1 MHLPGT
7 STSETE
13 GPKDWAYHHRRLAC
27 QATAPPG
34 LPPGAALTLRLTNT
48 LTRRLE
54 PFVPLESGR
63 VSIYCCGVT
72 VYDLCHLGHARSYI
86 VWDVLRRYLQWSGY
100 AVTYVQNFTDID
112 DKILKRAAAE
122 NSTMAAVSERNIEE
136 YWRDMEQLNI
146 LRPDRT
152 PRATLCLDAI
162 RTMIGELEAQGAAY
176 STDGDVYFAVM
187 GKSDYG
193 KLSGRDLQQQLEG
206 ASGRLNQEEENRK
219 RHPFDFALWK
229 GAKPGEPS
237 FASPWGPGRPGWHI
251 ECSAMVRQE
260 LGETIDIHLGG
271 ADLIF
276 PHHENEIAQS
286 ETATGQAL
294 ARYWLHNGMVNVNG
308 EKMSKSLGN
317 FTTIRALLAD
327 GISPMTLRL
336 FVLQAHYRKPLDF
349 TRAALDAAATGWQG
363 LGAALGIGEALGWNK
378 ANSVDPPQ
386 QAWSDELAASRARFA
401 AAMDDDLNTSAALA
415 ELFDLAK
422 PLRGLAGRL
431 RTVEASQY
439 ALSQAEQGLQQRWQL
454 LVELAGEVLGLI
466 VTPNHQALD
475 LDVSATAPVE
485 LIIPA
490 TSTAP
495 VGFNLKERPASTL
508 EIEKINYEKIIY
520 EFIQQRWQA
529 KSQKDYAK
537 ADQLRDTLINEYK
550 VEIFDKKA
558 GVTTAT
564 GGVLQ
569 ETVVSFDPA
578 ARSGASPDTSP

>member
-1 MHLPGT
+1 
-7 STSETE
+7 
-13 GPKDWAYHHRRLAC
+13 
-27 QATAPPG
+27 
-34 LPPGAALTLRLTNT
+34 LTLRLTNT

-54 PFVPLESGR
+54 PFVPIESGR

-112 DKILKRAAAE
+112 DKILKRAAEE

-136 YWRDMEQLNI
+136 YWRDMDQLNI

-176 STDGDVYFAVM
+176 SADGDVYFAVT

-193 KLSGRDLQQQLEG
+193 KLSGRDLEQQQEG
-206 ASGRLNQEEENRK
+206 ASGRLNQQEENRK

-229 GAKPGEPS
+229 GAKAGEPS
-237 FASPWGPGRPGWHI
+237 FASPWGEGRPGWHI

-286 ETATGQAL
+286 ETATGQSL

-327 GISPMTLRL
+327 GVSPMTLRL

-363 LGAALGIGEALGWNK
+363 LRAALGVGETLGWTS
-378 ANSVDPPQ
+378 APAGLPQ
-386 QAWSDELAASRARFA
+386 PAWSDELGASRARFV

-431 RTVEASQY
+431 RTVDASQY
-439 ALSQAEQGLQQRWQL
+439 ALSQAEQNLQQRWQL

-466 VTPNHQALD
+466 TTTKIETLGTE
-475 LDVSATAPVE
+475 VSATTPVDVNIS
-485 LIIPA
+485 LI
-490 TSTAP
+490 
-495 VGFNLKERPASTL
+495 NASTKQSKNIQNSETHL
-508 EIEKINYEKIIY
+508 DFTQNQSTTGFFTWMREENQRIVYELL
-520 EFIQQRWQA
+520 QQRWQA

-537 ADQLRDTLINEYK
+537 ADQLRETLINEYK

-558 GVTTAT
+558 GITTAT
-564 GGVLQ
+564 GGILQ
-569 ETVVSFDPA
+569 QTVVSFDPA
-578 ARSGASPDTSP
+578 AVTDNSPDTPP